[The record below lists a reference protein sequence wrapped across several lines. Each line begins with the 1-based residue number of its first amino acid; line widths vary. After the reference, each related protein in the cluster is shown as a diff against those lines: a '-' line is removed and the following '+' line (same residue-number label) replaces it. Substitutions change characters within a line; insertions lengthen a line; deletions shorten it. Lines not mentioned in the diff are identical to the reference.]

1 MGNGADTRSQSRK
14 TDTIGHLR
22 EIKMPAIRSRLGFS
36 AALAI
41 FAASAVL
48 AAEPNKYDTGATDTE
63 IKVGNIMP
71 YSGPASAYG
80 VIGKTEQA
88 YFNKINAE
96 GGINGRKIN
105 FIPYETAIARP
116 RPWNRRASSSRATK
130 CC

>member
-14 TDTIGHLR
+14 IDTIGHIR
-22 EIKMPAIRSRLGFS
+22 EIKMPAIRSRLGGFS

-96 GGINGRKIN
+96 GGHQ
-105 FIPYETAIARP
+105 
-116 RPWNRRASSSRATK
+116 RAQDQLHLL
-130 CC
+130 